1 MQETRQEMKRETRL
15 RTMWVMRLVEIQQ
28 VWILVLVEILKLD
41 LDHIMLGERGS
52 YILLYDL
59 RSFHPSPEF

>member
-1 MQETRQEMKRETRL
+1 MRVTRL
-15 RTMWVMRLVEIQQ
+15 LEIQQ
-28 VWILVLVEILKLD
+28 VWILKLG
-41 LDHIMLGERGS
+41 LDHIELGERGS